1 MGWVVILLE
10 VVDILVGILHGG
22 ELQGPVRHLGS
33 GGGGPSLGAV
43 LVNQSGRLLV
53 LG

>member
-1 MGWVVILLE
+1 MDWVVVLLE
-10 VVDILVGILHGG
+10 LVDILVGILHGG

-33 GGGGPSLGAV
+33 GGGGSSLGAV